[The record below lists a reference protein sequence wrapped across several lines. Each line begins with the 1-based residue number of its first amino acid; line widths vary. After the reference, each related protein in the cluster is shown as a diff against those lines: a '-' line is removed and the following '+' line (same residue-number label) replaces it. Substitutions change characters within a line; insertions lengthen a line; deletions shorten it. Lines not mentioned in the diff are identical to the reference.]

1 LPYPAPGDVLAD
13 RYRIEAEIGRGGYS
27 VVYRARDQSLETQL
41 ALKLL
46 VPPPASE
53 AVARE
58 RMRRE
63 AIVARGLSHP
73 NVVALHD
80 FTEADGR
87 SFLTMELV
95 DGPDLAAR
103 VAASGPMSVENVISL
118 ARDVGAALGAAHAMG
133 VLHRDVKPQ
142 NVLLGSDGRA
152 RLADFGSARMVDMST
167 VTRTG
172 GLVGTIAYAAPEI
185 VAGDRGDARSDLY
198 ALGMTLYYA
207 LTAVLPDQRSLH
219 LPATPSPVGFR
230 PRAHRPDAPA
240 WLDDLVANLTRE
252 EPSLRLPTAGALGLA
267 LSDREGGATSVP
279 APFRRECVL
288 CGDADPIGAGLC
300 MACLGTGRSD
310 SGDDRLL
317 FVEKVKSHSQKLEIE
332 DWLEDVAGDE
342 SSTADIAATRRGEL
356 PLARV
361 PAPAGPRVARHLRQI
376 GIPVQITHPA
386 NLVGRLSVRLQV
398 ALSTSLVLG
407 LAAGT
412 AAPAMLILT
421 PAFTATVLF
430 AAVRRQSRLFLAGT
444 HASPLDP
451 ATETRVRSTLS
462 GLTDGA
468 ARSLLADFV
477 RLARLPSVDGD
488 QAECVDPHV
497 VDELLASAE
506 QLAQDLES
514 LDAGL
519 AVMERQATF
528 ASGEVETGWL
538 ETHDRVSRTRDRL
551 VQRMLDALA
560 ALARARAA
568 GSEAAL
574 NESADLVELARELAR
589 DAELQAEA
597 RRDVE
602 ALLG

>member
-1 LPYPAPGDVLAD
+1 MPYPAPGDVLAD

-27 VVYRARDQSLETQL
+27 VVYRARDLSLDTRV

-87 SFLTMELV
+87 AFLTMELV

-103 VAASGPMSVENVISL
+103 VQAAGPLPVEEVISL
-118 ARDVGAALGAAHAMG
+118 AREIGAALGAAHAMG

-152 RLADFGSARMVDMST
+152 RLADFGSARMVDMTT

-185 VAGDRGDARSDLY
+185 VKGDRGDARSDLY
-198 ALGMTLYYA
+198 ALGVTLYFS
-207 LTAVLPDQRSLH
+207 LSGLLPDQRSPH
-219 LPATPSPVGFR
+219 LPVTPSPVGFR
-230 PRAHRPDAPA
+230 PRTLRSDVPA

-252 EPSLRLPTAGALGLA
+252 EPGLRLPTAGALGRA
-267 LSDREGGATSVP
+267 LEDREDGAASMP
-279 APFRRECVL
+279 AAFRGECVL
-288 CGDADPIGAGLC
+288 CGDADPIGVGLC
-300 MACLGTGRSD
+300 MACLGAGGAD
-310 SGDDRLL
+310 SRNDRLL
-317 FVEKVKSHSQKLEIE
+317 FVEKVDGHGQRLEIE

-342 SSTADIAATRRGEL
+342 SSAADVVATRRGEL

-361 PAPAGPRVARHLRQI
+361 PAQAGPRVARHLRQI
-376 GIPVQITHPA
+376 GIPVQVTHPA
-386 NLVGRLSVRLQV
+386 NLVGRLPVRLQV
-398 ALSTSLVLG
+398 VLSTSLVLG
-407 LAAGT
+407 LAAGLT
-412 AAPAMLILT
+412 APAMLILT
-421 PAFTATVLF
+421 PAFAGTVLF
-430 AAVRRQSRLFLAGT
+430 AAVRRQSRLFLAAT
-444 HASPLDP
+444 HASPLNP
-451 ATETRVRSTLS
+451 ATQTRVRATLS
-462 GLTDGA
+462 SLADGA

-477 RLARLPSVDGD
+477 RLARLLPVDG
-488 QAECVDPHV
+488 EEPGNVDPGV
-497 VDELLASAE
+497 VDVLLASAE
-506 QLAQDLES
+506 QLAMDLES

-519 AVMERQATF
+519 AVMQRQATF
-528 ASGEVETGWL
+528 TSGEVDTGWI

-568 GSEAAL
+568 GSEAGLSEA
-574 NESADLVELARELAR
+574 ADLSELARELAR

-602 ALLG
+602 TLLG